1 MYYILHYVSTRTVSI
16 PKLCHHLFTRWVVGT
31 YADMVSYDTKDS
43 AQYYSH
49 IHNTMLEAIF
59 KKKKK
64 KNSPLMIGSFFN
76 CYGPRFAL
84 PNATQA
90 ETLRRQ
96 GLQQGVHPQGS

>member
-59 KKKKK
+59 KEKKKK
-64 KNSPLMIGSFFN
+64 KLTSDDRQFLQLLRTQV
-76 CYGPRFAL
+76 CFAQC
-84 PNATQA
+84 NA
-90 ETLRRQ
+90 
-96 GLQQGVHPQGS
+96 S